1 MFLYFFPI
9 TVKHH
14 NSVYFEVSLFGS
26 NDFVFFCFH
35 LMPIF
40 CTFMFQTCT
49 CSNFSGRD
57 KRAYIAVLRQA
68 KIYPPRQ
75 AEAAADRGVVQLV
88 HCGGSCIA
96 AATFKFVAA
105 AIHEPPHEPYI
116 LPRGLRRCRSR
127 R

>member
-1 MFLYFFPI
+1 
-9 TVKHH
+9 
-14 NSVYFEVSLFGS
+14 
-26 NDFVFFCFH
+26 
-35 LMPIF
+35 
-40 CTFMFQTCT
+40 MFQTCT

-105 AIHEPPHEPYI
+105 AMHDQR
-116 LPRGLRRCRSR
+116 LPQLLGWVDFSLPQGRNIGPFIPSHFLAAC
-127 R
+127 